1 MPAVIEPHDEFMG
14 AVQQIILSSSETDY
28 IDQLIPVMRDVRNSE
43 RANHLIQ
50 ALTQVSNER
59 QAEIERIC
67 NTNHQEFISSV
78 NQLQR
83 VREGTVTL
91 TAEIL
96 SLSQSIE
103 ASTEKLAEQKKAL
116 VDSRGVRQNIDDAT
130 QALKDCLEVL
140 RLANQVHDLLQEKN
154 RYAALRALDELQN
167 VHLREVTRYMIAGM
181 IERSVPATQR
191 LIAEAVMAD
200 LNTWL
205 FRIRETS
212 QFLGEVAFYHTE
224 MRRTRHK
231 MRFEENPDLGSFK
244 LNSAVE
250 AAADESE
257 EFDVLNNE
265 EVQVDFSPLFEA
277 IHIHDALGQSE
288 KFRQDYSATRRRQK
302 ELLLPT
308 TLDLL
313 DEDAG
318 ELSTLLES
326 IAGFAIVEKATMM
339 KTENLRSSA
348 DVEELWDSMCQSAIT
363 LVSKALPTID
373 NDERLLKIKGV
384 IALFV
389 QTMGSWGY
397 SVDSLDRLLLKIFD
411 KYAQLL
417 KQRFSEDF
425 QE

>member
-191 LIAEAVMAD
+191 LIAE
-200 LNTWL
+200 
-205 FRIRETS
+205 
-212 QFLGEVAFYHTE
+212 
-224 MRRTRHK
+224 
-231 MRFEENPDLGSFK
+231 
-244 LNSAVE
+244 
-250 AAADESE
+250 
-257 EFDVLNNE
+257 
-265 EVQVDFSPLFEA
+265 
-277 IHIHDALGQSE
+277 
-288 KFRQDYSATRRRQK
+288 
-302 ELLLPT
+302 
-308 TLDLL
+308 
-313 DEDAG
+313 
-318 ELSTLLES
+318 
-326 IAGFAIVEKATMM
+326 
-339 KTENLRSSA
+339 
-348 DVEELWDSMCQSAIT
+348 
-363 LVSKALPTID
+363 
-373 NDERLLKIKGV
+373 
-384 IALFV
+384 
-389 QTMGSWGY
+389 
-397 SVDSLDRLLLKIFD
+397 
-411 KYAQLL
+411 
-417 KQRFSEDF
+417 
-425 QE
+425 

>member
-1 MPAVIEPHDEFMG
+1 
-14 AVQQIILSSSETDY
+14 
-28 IDQLIPVMRDVRNSE
+28 
-43 RANHLIQ
+43 
-50 ALTQVSNER
+50 
-59 QAEIERIC
+59 
-67 NTNHQEFISSV
+67 
-78 NQLQR
+78 
-83 VREGTVTL
+83 
-91 TAEIL
+91 
-96 SLSQSIE
+96 
-103 ASTEKLAEQKKAL
+103 
-116 VDSRGVRQNIDDAT
+116 
-130 QALKDCLEVL
+130 
-140 RLANQVHDLLQEKN
+140 
-154 RYAALRALDELQN
+154 
-167 VHLREVTRYMIAGM
+167 M

-191 LIAEAVMAD
+191 LIAEAVMGD

-231 MRFEENPDLGSFK
+231 DRFEENPDLSAFK

-250 AAADESE
+250 AVADESE

-326 IAGFAIVEKATMM
+326 IAGFAIVEQATMR
-339 KTENLRSSA
+339 KTDNLRSLA
-348 DVEELWDSMCQSAIT
+348 DVST
-363 LVSKALPTID
+363 LTNIY
-373 NDERLLKIKGV
+373 R
-384 IALFV
+384 
-389 QTMGSWGY
+389 
-397 SVDSLDRLLLKIFD
+397 R
-411 KYAQLL
+411 
-417 KQRFSEDF
+417 
-425 QE
+425 